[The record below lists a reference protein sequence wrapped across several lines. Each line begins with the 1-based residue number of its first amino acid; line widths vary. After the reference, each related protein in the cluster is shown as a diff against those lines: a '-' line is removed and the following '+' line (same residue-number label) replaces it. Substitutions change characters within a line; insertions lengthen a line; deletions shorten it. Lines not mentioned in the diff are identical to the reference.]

1 MRALLGL
8 LLGEVP
14 AATCDFPLFTG
25 YRVLQLLA
33 EPLAFSYLGLEPGNA
48 LVDGRFVTGLFA
60 KAVDVLFHGLAIVEQ
75 LRQGSPALF
84 DIGLRDDGAAFELVE
99 VLGAGPSLL
108 GLAFEA

>member
-33 EPLAFSYLGLEPGNA
+33 EPLAFSYLGLEPGDA

-99 VLGAGPSLL
+99 VLGARPFLL